1 MHNVTVLEMQ
11 SVQLEQHVLEAMQC
25 IQNVVHLVHQD
36 GHVQQ
41 LSLDQMNNVEV

>member
-11 SVQLEQHVLEAMQC
+11 SVQLEQHVFEAMHC
-25 IQNVVHLVHQD
+25 MQNVAQLVHQH

-41 LSLDQMNNVEV
+41 MSPDQMNNVEV